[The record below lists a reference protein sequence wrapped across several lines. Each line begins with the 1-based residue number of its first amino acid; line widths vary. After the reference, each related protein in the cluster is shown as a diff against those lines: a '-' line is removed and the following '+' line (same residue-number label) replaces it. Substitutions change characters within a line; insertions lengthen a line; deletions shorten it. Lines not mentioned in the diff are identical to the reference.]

1 MVQVSCSGKLLSCSC
16 RILSLGSLAGGVSEN
31 NLSFRYRFGLIH
43 SWQKRCCAH
52 HAMLSSFA
60 RSLIFCV
67 SSIILMD
74 FFWLFMYR
82 SLCRF
87 IASEDVL
94 NLEAFAF
101 LPEQPFS
108 GAALSPQLCPD
119 DDES

>member
-1 MVQVSCSGKLLSCSC
+1 MLTPHSLQDRSSSAFLLYSYGFFRGLHVS
-16 RILSLGSLAGGVSEN
+16 
-31 NLSFRYRFGLIH
+31 F
-43 SWQKRCCAH
+43 SW
-52 HAMLSSFA
+52 
-60 RSLIFCV
+60 
-67 SSIILMD
+67 
-74 FFWLFMYR
+74 
-82 SLCRF
+82 RF